1 MIAAI
6 YARKSTEQA
15 GVSDEEK
22 SVARQVEH
30 AKAYAIKKGCTVPD
44 EHIYKDD
51 GISGAEFVKRP
62 GFLRLMNALKPKPP
76 FQMLIMSEESR
87 LGREQ
92 IETAY
97 ALKQI
102 MDAGVRVFF
111 YLEDRERTLD
121 TAMDKIMLSLSTFA
135 AEMEREKA
143 RQRTYDA
150 MAHKARAGYVTG
162 NCVYGYDNV
171 PVGEPRQHVI
181 RRINDQ
187 AKEVVLRIFKDFAS
201 GLGIKRIAMGLNGEA
216 VPPPRGGRHG
226 WAPATVREILHRDLY
241 AGVVYW
247 NRTQTIQRGGTKK
260 QRKRTEA
267 EWLKLDAPE
276 LRIVP
281 PDLWERVQARHAHNC
296 TVWLR
301 DQKGHLQS
309 RPSGRDLRSQYLLS
323 GLAQCAIC
331 GGSLVGMSRVQRTRY
346 RKVFYVCIYAH
357 KRGPTVCQNNL
368 RLPQETLD
376 SAILHALSDVL
387 DERVLEA
394 AVERALQ
401 ELRKG
406 HAALPDRRT
415 AILRELSLIESR
427 LTHLV
432 EAIATGDKS
441 EALFAT
447 LRSEEARKKVLQTQL
462 TELDDLSMIVSLD
475 AKRVARDLR
484 ERVSDVRGLLGRHVT
499 QARQML
505 RKVLD
510 GKIVCEPFEEN
521 GVRGYRYRATGSY
534 GRLFAS
540 GLAGV
545 NQGGGGHGSRTRD
558 PDVANV
564 VLSQLS

>member
-1 MIAAI
+1 MLAAI
-6 YARKSTEQA
+6 YARKSTDQA

-30 AKAYAIKKGCTVPD
+30 AKAYAIKKGCTVAD
-44 EHIYKDD
+44 EHIYMDD

-76 FQMLIMSEESR
+76 FQVLIMSEESR
-87 LGREQ
+87 LGREA
-92 IETAY
+92 IETAF

-102 MDAGVRVFF
+102 MDAGVRAFF

-162 NCVYGYDNV
+162 NRVYGYDNI

-187 AKEVVLRIFKDFAS
+187 EKEVVLRIYKDFAS
-201 GLGIKRIAMGLNGEA
+201 GIGIKGIALGLNREA

-226 WAPATVREILHRDLY
+226 WAATCVREILHRELY
-241 AGVVYW
+241 VGIVYW
-247 NRTQTIQRGGTKK
+247 NRTQTVQRGGTKK
-260 QRKRTEA
+260 QLKRSEA
-267 EWLKLDAPE
+267 EWFRLDAPD

-281 PDLWERVQARHAHNC
+281 PDLWEQIQARHAHNSK
-296 TVWLR
+296 VWLR
-301 DQKGHLQS
+301 DQKGRLQS

-323 GLAQCAIC
+323 GLAECAIC
-331 GGSLVGMSRVQRTRY
+331 GGSLVGMSRVQRTHY

-357 KRGPTVCQNNL
+357 KRGPSVCKNNL

-387 DERVLEA
+387 NQRVLEA

-406 HAALPDRRT
+406 HTALPDRRT

-441 EALFAT
+441 KAVFAT
-447 LRSEEARKKVLQTQL
+447 LKSEEARKEVLQIQL
-462 TELDDLSMIVSLD
+462 TELDDLGKIASLD

-484 ERVSDVRGLLGRHVT
+484 ERVGDVRGLLGRHVN

-505 RKVLD
+505 RTVLD
-510 GKIVCEPFEEN
+510 GKIHCEPFEED

-534 GRLFAS
+534 GGLFAS
-540 GLAGV
+540 GIASV
-545 NQGGGGHGSRTRD
+545 NHGRNGFR
-558 PDVANV
+558 
-564 VLSQLS
+564 